1 MRRTGRNNASR
12 ILRRAAALFFA
23 TITVW
28 LLTMTANL
36 GAAADTFRSLG
47 ENSELVKAALR
58 AELGGRVTGNQPL
71 DSLTFWQKLVLSESS
86 LLSAG
91 TEEAAAQET
100 PAQTAPQQS
109 AQPTAT
115 LNPEDNQELQPTKTA
130 QGDAVERTLT
140 ASKEENYDSAAGVF
154 VFNRTSQTVDVAAV
168 AAATVDITLGG
179 SDSPQILIMHTH
191 GSEAYAQDAD
201 DVYVESDTART
212 IDTRYN
218 VVRVGDEMQRIFT
231 ELGFNVIHDRSL
243 YDYPS
248 YSGAYDRS
256 KAAVE
261 DYLAK
266 YPSIRIVLDV
276 HRDALVAADG
286 TVYKAVT
293 TIDGVK
299 TAQVLLVVGSD
310 DNGLPH
316 PKWRENL
323 TLAVKIQQTM
333 NSLWP
338 TLARPITLR
347 TSRFNQQM
355 TNGSLLVEIGCHG
368 NTLQEALAGARLFAR
383 AAGQVLSSLDQ
394 NTS

>member
-383 AAGQVLSSLDQ
+383 AAGQVLQSLE
-394 NTS
+394 

>member
-1 MRRTGRNNASR
+1 MRKTGRNNARR

-36 GAAADTFRSLG
+36 GAAADTFHSLG
-47 ENSELVKAALR
+47 ESSELVKAALR

-86 LLSAG
+86 LLSSG

-154 VFNRTSQTVDVAAV
+154 VFNRTSQAVDVAAV
-168 AAATVDITLGG
+168 AAAKVDIALGG
-179 SDSPQILIMHTH
+179 ADSPQILIMHTH
-191 GSEAYAQDAD
+191 GSEAYAQDASD
-201 DVYVESDTART
+201 IYVESDTART
-212 IDTRYN
+212 IDTQYN

-347 TSRFNQQM
+347 TSRFNQQL

-383 AAGQVLSSLDQ
+383 AAGQVLQSLDQ

>member
-1 MRRTGRNNASR
+1 MRKTGKHNIRGV
-12 ILRRAAALFFA
+12 LRRAAALFLV

-47 ENSELVKAALR
+47 ESPEFVRAALR
-58 AELGGRVTGNQPL
+58 AELGGSVTSGTAL
-71 DSLTFWQKLVLSESS
+71 DGLTFWQRLVLSESS
-86 LLSAG
+86 LLSSG
-91 TEEAAAQET
+91 TEAAAAQET
-100 PAQTAPQQS
+100 PVETPQQS

-115 LNPEDNQELQPTKTA
+115 ANPEDNQELQPTKTA

-154 VFNRTSQTVDVAAV
+154 VFNRTSQAVDVAAM
-168 AAATVDITLGG
+168 AAATVDITLD
-179 SDSPQILIMHTH
+179 SADSPQILIMHTH

-212 IDTRYN
+212 IDIQYN

-231 ELGFNVIHDRSL
+231 ELGFNVLHDRSL

-310 DNGLPH
+310 DSGLPH

-347 TSRFNQQM
+347 TSRFNQQL
-355 TNGSLLVEIGCHG
+355 TSGSLLVEIGCHG

-383 AAGQVLSSLDQ
+383 AAGQVLQSLE
-394 NTS
+394 